1 MSNNKIYIHIK
12 RLIYLSFFITL
23 VVFCF
28 NLDIFSSYNTYQK
41 IFECPFLLVFYGLT
55 KIMSFQLAYVLMYI
69 LTFILLADS
78 SSLIRLSKKYIVLF
92 KKLIDIKREPTS
104 NDEEYIAQTNKMI
117 DLMEKEQF
125 SLTTI
130 FLSLLSTFLYVNFM
144 IVMLSEIKTFE
155 PLLQIEKTFLWFNFN
170 ESNLLL
176 FILTIIF
183 VITSH
188 IILILTS
195 KKEKNIKILKI
206 LFYLAGISLLL
217 NPIYNYPAFDLF
229 FIFLTLKTI
238 IVKLFNTFIKKEDA
252 LNEKNSF

>member
-1 MSNNKIYIHIK
+1 MSNNKVYTHLK

-23 VVFCF
+23 VIFCF
-28 NLDIFSSYNTYQK
+28 NLDMFSSYSVYQK

-78 SSLIRLSKKYIVLF
+78 SSLIGLSKKYVVLL
-92 KKLIDIKREPTS
+92 KKLIDIKKEPTS
-104 NDEEYIAQTNKMI
+104 SDEEYIAQTNKMI

-155 PLLQIEKTFLWFNFN
+155 PLSQIEKTFLWFNFN

-176 FILTIIF
+176 FILTIFF
-183 VITSH
+183 VIVSH
-188 IILILTS
+188 IVLILTS

-238 IVKLFNTFIKKEDA
+238 IVKLFNTFIKKGGRF
-252 LNEKNSF
+252 K

>member
-1 MSNNKIYIHIK
+1 MSENKLYVHLK

-41 IFECPFLLVFYGLT
+41 IFECPFLLVLYGFT
-55 KIMSFQLAYVLMYI
+55 KIMPFQLAYILMYI
-69 LTFILLADS
+69 LTFILLADA
-78 SSLIRLSKKYIVLF
+78 SSLIMLVKKYVNLF
-92 KKLIDIKREPTS
+92 KKLMNIKKEPVS

-125 SLTTI
+125 SLITI

-155 PLLQIEKTFLWFNFN
+155 PLSQIELSFLWFNFN

-176 FILTIIF
+176 FILTLVFI
-183 VITSH
+183 ITSN
-188 IILILTS
+188 IILIIVS

-217 NPIYNYPAFDLF
+217 RPIYNYPAFDLF